1 MAGLRERKKQRTRQA
16 LVQAAFQLFGE
27 RGFEETTLA
36 DIAAQAEISTRTFFS
51 YFASKDDLIFH
62 DTEERLE
69 TATRAV
75 VRRTPEEPLMDVLRR
90 LVDASVESALN
101 QTLGK
106 KEAAVRTRLILTE
119 PSLQARGLHLLFD
132 TQLRLARTL
141 HGSFAGELSM
151 VEAAA
156 AIGALIGAV
165 KLAVVAD
172 LRDDRSFDE
181 ILDTAR
187 RAAEIAIS
195 GLRSL
200 A

>member
-1 MAGLRERKKQRTRQA
+1 
-16 LVQAAFQLFGE
+16 
-27 RGFEETTLA
+27 
-36 DIAAQAEISTRTFFS
+36 
-51 YFASKDDLIFH
+51 
-62 DTEERLE
+62 
-69 TATRAV
+69 
-75 VRRTPEEPLMDVLRR
+75 
-90 LVDASVESALN
+90 
-101 QTLGK
+101 
-106 KEAAVRTRLILTE
+106 
-119 PSLQARGLHLLFD
+119 
-132 TQLRLARTL
+132 
-141 HGSFAGELSM
+141 M